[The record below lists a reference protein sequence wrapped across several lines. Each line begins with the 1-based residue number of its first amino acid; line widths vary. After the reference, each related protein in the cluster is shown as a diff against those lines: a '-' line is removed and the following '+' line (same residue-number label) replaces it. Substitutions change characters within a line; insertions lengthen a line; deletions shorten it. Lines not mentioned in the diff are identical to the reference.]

1 LAGYIESGER
11 EYIFV
16 TVADKIPRGN
26 RASDR
31 ARALMDRI
39 LGRIAAPTIAVVPVI
54 DSTTVTS

>member
-1 LAGYIESGER
+1 
-11 EYIFV
+11 V